1 MKRFFYF
8 LYSLFFNF
16 CRIFP
21 VKTNRVTFLSP
32 HRENFTDS
40 LGMVL
45 KEVENRGGYEIVKIS
60 AADLDFKSV
69 KSIPVILG
77 FFTKKA
83 YLLATS
89 GYVFLNDNFMP
100 MGTLN
105 FSKKTVVTQLW
116 HAEGVFKK
124 FGLHIPQPEDI
135 RKRELNGARR
145 LTYVV
150 CSSPDV
156 APLYAQAFGV
166 REDQVLPLGAP
177 RADNFFLPVD
187 EAAMREKFDALYP
200 QCKNKKLIL
209 YAPTF
214 RDNPEDDKKLLDNLN
229 VKAFNARYGE
239 TSSLLIRLHP
249 QIRHTASDLEG
260 AVDVTDYEDVG
271 ELTRLCDAMITDYS
285 SVCMD
290 AALIGKPLYFYAFDL
305 DKYANDR
312 QFYFD
317 YETYV
322 PGPVARDFDTLLNL
336 LSDDISIAYSQKEK
350 KFREFNFGN
359 PDGSSTKR
367 VVDYIL
373 EQEKTK

>member
-1 MKRFFYF
+1 F
-8 LYSLFFNF
+8 LYALFFNL
-16 CRIFP
+16 CRVFP
-21 VKTNRVTFLSP
+21 VKENRVTFLSP
-32 HRENFTDS
+32 HREKFTDG
-40 LGMVL
+40 LGMVMR
-45 KEVENRGGYEIVKIS
+45 EIESRGEYDTVKIS
-60 AADLDFKSV
+60 SADLDLSSV
-69 KSIPVILG
+69 KSIPKILG

-89 GYVFLNDNFMP
+89 KYVFLNDNFMP
-100 MGTLN
+100 MGSLN
-105 FSKKTVVTQLW
+105 FSKKAVVTQLW

-124 FGLHIPQPEDI
+124 FGLHIPQPDDV
-135 RKRELNGARR
+135 RKRELKGAQK

-156 APLYAQAFGV
+156 AHLYAEAFGV
-166 REDQVLPLGAP
+166 KDEQVLPLGAP
-177 RADNFFLPVD
+177 RADNFFKPCDIDAL
-187 EAAMREKFDALYP
+187 REKFYKKYP
-200 QCKNKKLIL
+200 QCREKKLIL

-214 RDNPEDDKKLLDNLN
+214 RDNPEDDKRLLQNLN
-229 VKAFNARYGE
+229 VAAFNTRYGE
-239 TSSLLIRLHP
+239 TSALLIRLHP
-249 QIRHTASDLEG
+249 QIRHTESDLEG
-260 AVDVTDYEDVG
+260 AVDVTDYDDVG

-305 DKYANDR
+305 DKYASDR

-336 LSDDISIAYSQKEK
+336 LSDDITIAYSQKEK

-359 PDGSSTKR
+359 ADGCATKR

-373 EQEKTK
+373 NNQE

>member
-8 LYSLFFNF
+8 LYSVFFNL
-16 CRIFP
+16 CRVFP
-21 VKTNRVTFLSP
+21 VKKNRITFLSP

-40 LGMVL
+40 LGAVMR
-45 KEVENRGGYEIVKIS
+45 EVERRGGYDIVRIS
-60 AADLDFKSV
+60 SADLAFNSARSLPGV
-69 KSIPVILG
+69 FA

-89 GYVFLNDNFMP
+89 AYVFMNDNFMP
-100 MGTLN
+100 MGSLN
-105 FSKKTVVTQLW
+105 FSKKAVVTQLW

-124 FGLHIPQPEDI
+124 FGLHIPQPEDV
-135 RKRELNGARR
+135 RKRELKGAQK

-150 CSSPDV
+150 CSSPSV
-156 APLYAQAFGV
+156 AELYAEAFGV
-166 REDQVLPLGAP
+166 KPDQVLPLGAP
-177 RADNFFLPVD
+177 RADAFFEPYD
-187 EAAMREKFDALYP
+187 EDALREKFDGIYP
-200 QCKNKKLIL
+200 ECKDKKLIL

-214 RDNPEDDKKLLDNLN
+214 RDNPEEDKLLLQNIN
-229 VKAFNARYGE
+229 VAAFNARYGE
-239 TSSLLIRLHP
+239 TSRLLIRLHP

-290 AALIGKPLYFYAFDL
+290 AALIGKPLYFYAYDL
-305 DKYANDR
+305 EKYASGR

-336 LSDDISIAYSQKEK
+336 LSDDVTIAYSSKEK
-350 KFREFNFGN
+350 RFREFNFGTEY
-359 PDGSSTKR
+359 GGAAKR
-367 VVDYIL
+367 VVDYIIN
-373 EQEKTK
+373 QE

>member
-1 MKRFFYF
+1 MKRIFYF
-8 LYSLFFNF
+8 LYALFFNL
-16 CRIFP
+16 CRVFP
-21 VKTNRVTFLSP
+21 VKENRVTFLSP

-45 KEVENRGGYEIVKIS
+45 KETESRGGYETVKIS
-60 AADLDFKSV
+60 SADLELSSV
-69 KSIPVILG
+69 GSIPKVIG

-83 YLLATS
+83 FLLATS
-89 GYVFLNDNFMP
+89 KYVFLNDNFMP
-100 MGTLN
+100 MGSLN
-105 FSKKTVVTQLW
+105 FSKKAVVTQLW

-124 FGLHIPQPEDI
+124 FGLHIPQPDDV
-135 RKRELNGARR
+135 RKRELKGAQK

-156 APLYAQAFGV
+156 AHLYAEAFGV
-166 REDQVLPLGAP
+166 KDEQVLPLGAP
-177 RADNFFLPVD
+177 RADNFFTECD
-187 EAAMREKFDALYP
+187 TDALRERFLSRYP
-200 QCKNKKLIL
+200 QCRGKKLIL

-214 RDNPEDDKKLLDNLN
+214 RDNPQDDKLLLENLD
-229 VKAFNARYGE
+229 VAAFNARYGE
-239 TSSLLIRLHP
+239 TSCLLIRLHP
-249 QIRHTASDLEG
+249 QIRHTESDLEG

-305 DKYANDR
+305 DKYASDR

-336 LSDDISIAYSQKEK
+336 LSDDITISYAQKEK
-350 KFREFNFGN
+350 QFREFNFGN
-359 PDGSSTKR
+359 PDGSATKR

-373 EQEKTK
+373 KNQEV